1 MFQKAVLF
9 TLIFLSIL
17 GLAMADAARDDINL
31 SSLMP
36 TGAVERRDEAT
47 TVKPDHLADDP
58 RGRTLWLNSQK
69 TRLAALAHG
78 ALMIWN
84 TDTGELIAD
93 YQTGAISALAFSPD
107 GKFIVCTTAEGAV
120 RVWAVP

>member
-17 GLAMADAARDDINL
+17 GLAMVDAARDDINL
-31 SSLMP
+31 SALMP
-36 TGAVERRDEAT
+36 TGVAHGNDGTAF
-47 TVKPDHLADDP
+47 VKPDRLANGP

-69 TRLAALAHG
+69 TRMAALAHDT
-78 ALMIWN
+78 LMIWN
-84 TDTGELIAD
+84 TDTGELVAD
-93 YQTGAISALAFSPD
+93 YPTGAISALAFSPD
-107 GKFIVCTTAEGAV
+107 GKFIVSTTAEGAV

>member
-31 SSLMP
+31 SALMP
-36 TGAVERRDEAT
+36 TGVAQGNDGTAF
-47 TVKPDHLADDP
+47 VKPDRAANIS

-69 TRLAALAHG
+69 TRMAALAHG

-84 TDTGELIAD
+84 ADTGELVAD

>member
-17 GLAMADAARDDINL
+17 GLAMVDAARDDINL
-31 SSLMP
+31 SALMP
-36 TGAVERRDEAT
+36 TGVAQGNDGTAF
-47 TVKPDHLADDP
+47 VKPDHIVNDP

-69 TRLAALAHG
+69 TRIAALAHDT
-78 ALMIWN
+78 LMVWN
-84 TDTGELIAD
+84 TDTGELVAD
-93 YQTGAISALAFSPD
+93 YQTGTISALAFSPD
-107 GKFIVCTTAEGAV
+107 GKFIVSTTAEGAV